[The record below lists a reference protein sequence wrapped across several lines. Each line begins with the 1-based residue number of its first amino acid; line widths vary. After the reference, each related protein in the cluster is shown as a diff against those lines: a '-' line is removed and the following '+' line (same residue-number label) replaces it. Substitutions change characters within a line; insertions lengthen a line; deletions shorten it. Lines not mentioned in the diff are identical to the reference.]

1 MMTQPSQFTQHD
13 QSIGQQD
20 NGHMHHQEHNGLAN
34 QEQGALLSD
43 AQLLEQ
49 FREIQKIEA
58 ASSNKLIELQ
68 TRLSESEKRM
78 RQLTQIAKEKYGV
91 QSLKELKE
99 LLANNQAHNQQVIP
113 QAYQKAI
120 NIRDNIRSIE
130 QKIGQ

>member
-1 MMTQPSQFTQHD
+1 MMTQTSQFTQHD
-13 QSIGQQD
+13 QNISQQD
-20 NGHMHHQEHNGLAN
+20 NGHMHHQEHNGLVS
-34 QEQGALLSD
+34 QEQGASLSD

-49 FREIQKIEA
+49 FREIQQIEL

-78 RQLTQIAKEKYGV
+78 KQLTQIAKEKYGV

-99 LLANNQAHNQQVIP
+99 LLASNQAHNQQVIP
-113 QAYQKAI
+113 QAYQQAI
-120 NIRDNIRSIE
+120 NIRDNIRNIE

>member
-1 MMTQPSQFTQHD
+1 MMTQTSQFTQHD
-13 QSIGQQD
+13 QNIGQQD

-34 QEQGALLSD
+34 QEQSASLSD

-49 FREIQKIEA
+49 FREIQQIEL

-78 RQLTQIAKEKYGV
+78 KQLTQIAKEKYGV

-99 LLANNQAHNQQVIP
+99 LLASNQAHNQQVIP

-120 NIRDNIRSIE
+120 NIRDNIRNIE